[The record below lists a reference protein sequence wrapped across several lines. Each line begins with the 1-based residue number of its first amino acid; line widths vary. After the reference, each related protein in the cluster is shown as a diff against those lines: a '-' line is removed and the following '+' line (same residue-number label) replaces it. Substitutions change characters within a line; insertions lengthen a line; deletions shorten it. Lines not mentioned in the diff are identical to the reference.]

1 MVDQPLFIDGR
12 DEGSATHIP
21 EHGAGETLGLDIL
34 RLEGSDVRRVV
45 RDELALRGV
54 VRIAGDIGRVLED
67 TCTCQGENVV
77 RVDASLDRARTD
89 LMDNRLVQSPYSAC
103 S

>member
-1 MVDQPLFIDGR
+1 MGNQSLFYDGIER
-12 DEGSATHIP
+12 RATHIP
-21 EHGAGETLGLDIL
+21 EHGAGETLGLDVL

-54 VRIAGDIGRVLED
+54 VRVAGDVGRVLED
-67 TCTCQGENVV
+67 TGTCQGEDVV
-77 RVDASLDRARTD
+77 RVDASLDRAGAD
-89 LMDNRLVQSPYSAC
+89 LMDNRLVQPPYSAC